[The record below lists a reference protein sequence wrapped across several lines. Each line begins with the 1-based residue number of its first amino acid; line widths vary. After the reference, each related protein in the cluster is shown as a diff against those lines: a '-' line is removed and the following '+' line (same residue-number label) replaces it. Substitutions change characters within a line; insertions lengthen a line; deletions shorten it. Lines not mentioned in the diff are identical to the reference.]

1 LKRALGIFFLM
12 LLCSARPALAQPAG
26 YGEDGL
32 DKLRAETRS
41 ARTAVL
47 MSFPVPGWGQL
58 YADTPFWSVVA
69 FASQSWFLGNALME
83 RRRLERQKVQR
94 DRVRDALAA
103 AGGED
108 GDLLNQLD
116 YRNRLVTE
124 HRERARAFL
133 WWAGGA
139 YLIVALDAYVSV
151 ELATFDSDDPP
162 TPDLDRDWTEPVD
175 DGEELRLSLHWRF

>member
-1 LKRALGIFFLM
+1 MKIALAI
-12 LLCSARPALAQPAG
+12 LLLLLVCATGPTLAQPAG

-32 DKLRAETRS
+32 DVLRAQTRS
-41 ARTAVL
+41 AQTAVL

-58 YADTPFWSVVA
+58 YADAPFWSVVA

-94 DRVRDALAA
+94 DRLRDALAA

-108 GDLLNQLD
+108 AELLAQLD
-116 YRNRLVTE
+116 YRDRLVTE
-124 HRERARAFL
+124 HRERARDFL